1 MTQMDLNKLTK
12 ETIKRPLTLYN
23 QGRVSLEEMCE
34 GIVQETLSNFGLFE
48 KPYRTRELHNNL
60 SNNCNKNESKIS
72 ELYKEKVVIE
82 EKPCKR
88 LDIKADDYPFM
99 NDKDIA
105 NILTTMEKVYI
116 KKPIELS
123 DVIDKLNEVIRKVN
137 EL

>member
-34 GIVQETLSNFGLFE
+34 GVVQETLNNFGLFE
-48 KPYRTRELHNNL
+48 ELYRTRELHNNL
-60 SNNCNKNESKIS
+60 SNKCNKNESKIS

-82 EKPCKR
+82 KRPCKT
-88 LDIKADDYPFM
+88 LEIKSEDYPFV
-99 NDKDIA
+99 NDIDFN
-105 NILTTMEKVYI
+105 NIPIENKEVFI
-116 KKPIELS
+116 KKPTELS

>member
-1 MTQMDLNKLTK
+1 MNQIDLEPLIQ
-12 ETIKRPLTLYN
+12 ETIDDTLKKYN
-23 QGRVSLEEMCE
+23 RGLINLEEMCK
-34 GIVQETLSNFGLFE
+34 GIVQETLNNFGLFE
-48 KPYRTRELHNNL
+48 ELYRIRELPSNLLNN
-60 SNNCNKNESKIS
+60 SNKNESKIS

-99 NDKDIA
+99 NDKDIG
-105 NILTTMEKVYI
+105 NIPTTMEKVFI
-116 KKPIELS
+116 KKPTELS